1 MNWGPFS
8 QLLSNLPHG
17 ISISFDLWLKKIYI
31 NKSTCAGEKM
41 TVALTKMTAMNKTCF
56 KHPLYFTLLRNKIA
70 LYFLASGLPHYKKNF
85 ITKRIEKLC
94 RKVKAGKTN
103 AKFYEHDMGQLT
115 QKKRNF
121 KTSVY
126 LPWTFN
132 CTNMIFFVSSRV
144 ILFIFMFLFKTI
156 T

>member
-1 MNWGPFS
+1 
-8 QLLSNLPHG
+8 
-17 ISISFDLWLKKIYI
+17 
-31 NKSTCAGEKM
+31 M

-56 KHPLYFTLLRNKIA
+56 KHPLHFTLLRNKVA

-115 QKKRNF
+115 RKKRNF